1 MLDNEETHSDGF
13 SLHGNMIDLQGYN
26 VVPIRQLI
34 PFSRRLDWGGLVSLW
49 TVLDSS
55 LIVPKLSYFILSSV
69 TSFLGTVMTF
79 KCASQMIEFV

>member
-49 TVLDSS
+49 MILDT
-55 LIVPKLSYFILSSV
+55 LINIKILS
-69 TSFLGTVMTF
+69 FL
-79 KCASQMIEFV
+79 